1 MYVECVR
8 ILLCLFMTKFYVIS
22 EVFLIFSSL
31 KCGNYTCFIFLKQQ
45 HTCEKS
51 VCFFFYNENLCI
63 WHFIKLLLFENV
75 IFKDKLR
82 NCSNNLVK

>member
-1 MYVECVR
+1 MLY
-8 ILLCLFMTKFYVIS
+8 
-22 EVFLIFSSL
+22 
-31 KCGNYTCFIFLKQQ
+31 FLKQQ

>member
-1 MYVECVR
+1 MLYFFKTTTYMRKICM
-8 ILLCLFMTKFYVIS
+8 F
-22 EVFLIFSSL
+22 
-31 KCGNYTCFIFLKQQ
+31 
-45 HTCEKS
+45 
-51 VCFFFYNENLCI
+51 FFFYNENLCI